1 MHVVGFLSSLQ
12 EREDALL
19 ERAKVVEE
27 NAQLLEE
34 LESAS
39 SADDMGGSNCS
50 REKGARIKTVAASPP
65 VPPLAKNVSFDGSKV
80 SHSS

>member
-19 ERAKVVEE
+19 ERTKVMEE
-27 NAQLLEE
+27 NAQLIEE
-34 LESAS
+34 LEGAS
-39 SADDMGGSNCS
+39 SADDMGVGNGS
-50 REKGARIKTVAASPP
+50 REKGARTKTVAASPP
-65 VPPLAKNVSFDGSKV
+65 APPLAKNVSFDGSKV